1 VAKKKHLQACEVGG
15 SIYGK
20 KQAVKG
26 RKGFKG
32 KLASGEDLGSAYDK
46 LYKTQLIILHKLFR
60 RQK

>member
-1 VAKKKHLQACEVGG
+1 MAAKKHLQACEAEG

-26 RKGFKG
+26 RKGFKD
-32 KLASGEDLGSAYDK
+32 KPASGEDLMSAYDK

-60 RQK
+60 RQE